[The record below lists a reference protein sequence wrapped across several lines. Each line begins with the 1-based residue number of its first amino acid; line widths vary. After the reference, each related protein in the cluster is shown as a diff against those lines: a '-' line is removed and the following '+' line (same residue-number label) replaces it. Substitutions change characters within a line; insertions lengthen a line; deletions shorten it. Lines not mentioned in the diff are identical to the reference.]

1 MKSFL
6 GEILRA
12 LTWNPVNE
20 ALYVL
25 YKKLAT
31 KITGDNSLYSR
42 KNKVLGIVLM
52 LMTLPSLLLCLMTYS
67 FFTLQ
72 WSDLQKYYAN
82 ARQVEYQDNT
92 YEIVLSAPHKPEKKT
107 TFLSKLMLETSGFY
121 FSKPSEFFGDYSKGN
136 IMLFERPLYIPWT
149 AITECRKIDYKK
161 FNKMRFHIDK
171 ANVFVEI
178 ALWDFLKPLCIQ
190 NDIPVVE
197 E

>member
-1 MKSFL
+1 MKSVL

-12 LTWNPVNE
+12 FAWLPSNNII
-20 ALYVL
+20 YVL
-25 YKKLAT
+25 CKKLAT
-31 KITGDNSLYSR
+31 KVTGDKSLYSK
-42 KNKVLGIVLM
+42 KNQVLGIVFTILTVP
-52 LMTLPSLLLCLMTYS
+52 LFLLCLMTYS
-67 FFTLQ
+67 YVTLQ
-72 WSDLQKYYAN
+72 WSDLQKYYASS
-82 ARQVEYQDNT
+82 RQVEYQENT

-107 TFLSKLMLETSGFY
+107 IFLSKLMLDTSGFY
-121 FSKPSEFFGDYSKGN
+121 FAKPSEFFGDYSKGN

-190 NDIPVVE
+190 NNIPVVE